1 MTKESQNLK
10 KKIEMSKL
18 ILYALFLLI
27 IVMIVVS
34 MVLAFLGMATSY
46 EIAMT
51 GVFSLATIAVGFYYW
66 KAKAENMHKYKQ
78 DDKIT
83 MIGDTDENK

>member
-1 MTKESQNLK
+1 MIKEFLNSK

-18 ILYALFLLI
+18 ILYVLFLI
-27 IVMIVVS
+27 IIAMIIIATI
-34 MVLAFLGMATSY
+34 LAFMGSSTSY

-51 GVFSLATIAVGFYYW
+51 GVFSLASIAVGFYYW

-83 MIGDTDENK
+83 MVGENDENE

>member
-34 MVLAFLGMATSY
+34 MVLAFLGVATSY

-78 DDKIT
+78 DDKIA

>member
-66 KAKAENMHKYKQ
+66 KAKAENMHIYKQ
-78 DDKIT
+78 DDKIV